1 MSDPRDAVGM
11 HRPRDDADTYIA
23 QTNFRNVPRTFGIK
37 RTDRLSH
44 MYMIGKTGTG
54 KSTLLETLIRQDMA
68 QGEGVCLLDPH
79 GDLAERV
86 AGHVPGHRRGDVVY
100 LDAPDPRQPYGYN
113 PLRRVHPAKRPLAAA
128 GLLEVFHK
136 AWGERAW
143 GQRMEHIL
151 RNVLLALLDQPDATL
166 ADIPRLFQD
175 ARYRKAVAAAATNQ
189 HVRAFWTEEFPKY
202 AYRYRAEA
210 VAPIQNK
217 VGAFLTVP
225 AIARILTTAPRPI
238 SLRALMDRGGILLV
252 NLARGKLGEDAT
264 ALLGGMLLT
273 SIGLAAFS
281 RADLPAAA
289 RRPFFVHLDE
299 FQYFTTRSVA
309 TMIAELRK
317 YAVGLVLANQYLG
330 QLDDDIRDA
339 VLGNAGTLI
348 AFRVGPQDAAFL
360 AREFEAK
367 FEALDLL
374 TLPNRQIYLKLM
386 VDGAP
391 TKPFSAETLAP
402 SDLL

>member
-1 MSDPRDAVGM
+1 MLQHCDHAATRF
-11 HRPRDDADTYIA
+11 A
-23 QTNFRNVPRTFGIK
+23 QTNFRNAPRTFGIK
-37 RTDRLSH
+37 RADRLSH

-86 AGHVPGHRRGDVVY
+86 VADVPERRRADLVY
-100 LDAPDPRQPYGYN
+100 LDAPDPCQPYGYN
-113 PLRRVHPAKRPLAAA
+113 PLRRVHADKRPLAAA

-175 ARYRKAVAAAATNQ
+175 ARYRKTVAAAATNK
-189 HVRAFWTEEFPKY
+189 HVRAFWTDEFPKY

-225 AIARILTTAPRPI
+225 AIERILTTAPQPL
-238 SLRALMDRGGILLV
+238 SLRALMDRGQLLVV
-252 NLARGKLGEDAT
+252 NLARGKLGQDAT

-281 RADLPAAA
+281 RADLPAVR

-317 YAVGLVLANQYLG
+317 YGVGLVLANQYLG
-330 QLDDDIRDA
+330 QLDDAVRDA

-348 AFRVGPQDAAFL
+348 AFRVGPRDAAFL
-360 AREFEAK
+360 AREFEGQ
-367 FEALDLL
+367 FRPRDLL
-374 TLPNRQIYLKLM
+374 TLPNRRIYLRLM

-402 SDLL
+402 SELL